1 MRIAL
6 GVEYDGR
13 RFHGWQRQSHARSV
27 QQDLEQ
33 SLSQIADH
41 PVSVV
46 CAGRTDTGV
55 HGLGQV
61 VHFDAENFRKPH
73 AWLLGTNTKL
83 PDDISLQ
90 WVSFVPDDFH
100 ARFKATSRQYR
111 YIIFNRATPSALFAG
126 RATWVRGELDIAA
139 MQLAASSLLGE
150 HDFTSFRAAG
160 CQAKHAVRSIYSV
173 TLSRSGQ
180 FVYLDIHANAFLHHM
195 VRNIA
200 GVLIAIGQQKKPVTW
215 ARDLLAVKD
224 RTQAGVTAPPDG
236 LYFIKVAYPEKYQ
249 LPVHRQTMS
258 FG

>member
-13 RFHGWQRQSHARSV
+13 RFHGWQRQLHARSV
-27 QQDLEQ
+27 QQDLET
-33 SLSQIADH
+33 SLSKIADH

-61 VHFDAENFRKPH
+61 VHFDADHFRKPH
-73 AWLLGTNTKL
+73 AWLLGTNTAL

-90 WVSFVPDDFH
+90 WVRFVDDDFH
-100 ARFKATSRQYR
+100 ARFKAISRHYR
-111 YIIFNRATPSALFAG
+111 YIIFNRPVPSALFTG
-126 RATWVRGELDIAA
+126 RATWIRGALDVATMQRAA
-139 MQLAASSLLGE
+139 NHLLGE
-150 HDFTSFRAAG
+150 HDFTSFRASG
-160 CQAKHAVRSIYSV
+160 CQAKHGVRNIHSIQ
-173 TLSRSGQ
+173 LSRSGE
-180 FVYLDIHANAFLHHM
+180 FIYLDIHANAFLHHM

-200 GVLIAIGQQKKPVTW
+200 GVLIAIGQQKKPEAWT
-215 ARDLLAVKD
+215 RELLGVKD

-236 LYFIKVAYPEKYQ
+236 LYFIRVEYPQKHQ
-249 LPVHRQTMS
+249 LPAHSQTVS